1 MMTAEKMSEAARGI
15 TLMRDAE
22 GQVSPAAR
30 VGRILFRETQLLAH
44 SVS

>member
-15 TLMRDAE
+15 TLLTDAE

-30 VGRILFRETQLLAH
+30 VDRILFRETQLLAH